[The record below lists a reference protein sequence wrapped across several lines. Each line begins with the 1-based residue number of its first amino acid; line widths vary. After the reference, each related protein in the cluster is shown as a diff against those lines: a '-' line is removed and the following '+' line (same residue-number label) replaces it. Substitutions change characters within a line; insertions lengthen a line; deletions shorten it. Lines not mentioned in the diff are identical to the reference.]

1 MKPRPAD
8 LPDYRDPPIDEVVI
22 AVQFLPIE
30 GLLDTHIRE
39 FWREIQAEY
48 PVAENQPRLEGPI
61 ESVDETPIAPT
72 IQFPVGMAL
81 QGRMWLISE
90 TDDFLVQVQNTRF
103 MQNWRRRKTP
113 YQHFDQLHQLFW
125 KNFRTF
131 REYLMSNNLPQPKI
145 QQAEVTYINWLPDS
159 SLTDFF
165 LPARAVRIDI
175 LGTEREPQDQSWSA
189 RYSLPNNLEMV
200 QRLYI
205 QCQPAIRA
213 QPPHARGAQ
222 FALVFRGARAS
233 GIEDSEVE
241 DIVDLARVV
250 IVETFT
256 ELTTESAQTT
266 WERFK

>member
-1 MKPRPAD
+1 
-8 LPDYRDPPIDEVVI
+8 
-22 AVQFLPIE
+22 
-30 GLLDTHIRE
+30 
-39 FWREIQAEY
+39 
-48 PVAENQPRLEGPI
+48 
-61 ESVDETPIAPT
+61 
-72 IQFPVGMAL
+72 MAL

-103 MQNWRRRKTP
+103 MQNWRRRETP

-125 KNFRTF
+125 NNFRTF
-131 REYLMSNNLPQPKI
+131 REYLMSKNLPQPKI

-159 SLTDFF
+159 SLTEFF
-165 LPARAVRIDI
+165 LPARAVRIGI
-175 LGTEREPQDQSWSA
+175 LGTEREPQEQSWSA

-200 QRLYI
+200 QRLYV

-256 ELTTESAQTT
+256 ELTTESAQAT